1 MYIFYK
7 CPAEL
12 LRAAPMAFLRLSRSA
27 GRGKNRGCQGN
38 KCLVFMGKTYYN
50 TFRNLMKEREAMA
63 LKIGV
68 ISDTHGVLRP
78 DVLEILSTCDHI
90 LHAGDL
96 DRLEVLEELRDIAP
110 DRKSVV

>member
-1 MYIFYK
+1 
-7 CPAEL
+7 
-12 LRAAPMAFLRLSRSA
+12 
-27 GRGKNRGCQGN
+27 
-38 KCLVFMGKTYYN
+38 
-50 TFRNLMKEREAMA
+50 MA

-110 DRKSVV
+110 VQAVRGNNVCGRWAEKLP

>member
-1 MYIFYK
+1 
-7 CPAEL
+7 
-12 LRAAPMAFLRLSRSA
+12 
-27 GRGKNRGCQGN
+27 
-38 KCLVFMGKTYYN
+38 
-50 TFRNLMKEREAMA
+50 MA

-110 DRKSVV
+110 VQAVRGNNRSEERRVGKECRL